1 VCATTQGW
9 TLAAFDGTH
18 IDAKNQEITQ
28 ISKNIVGYPAYDPK
42 KRMIV
47 GMYLGKESTHVVSLR
62 STHRIIKGNP
72 VFAHMVFYDFS
83 CFINDHCDP
92 EHRNPIAPKT
102 LSFTMERAK
111 TYSEIPDVQQLDPK
125 LVHRL
130 LQSIH
135 NKCQKDKNYVR
146 FKLIQTSSCA
156 IDEQKKQIA
165 ALRNE
170 RTDDVLYART
180 ILVFHRWINNRH
192 STRLTSS

>member
-1 VCATTQGW
+1 
-9 TLAAFDGTH
+9 
-18 IDAKNQEITQ
+18 
-28 ISKNIVGYPAYDPK
+28 
-42 KRMIV
+42 
-47 GMYLGKESTHVVSLR
+47 
-62 STHRIIKGNP
+62 
-72 VFAHMVFYDFS
+72 
-83 CFINDHCDP
+83 
-92 EHRNPIAPKT
+92 
-102 LSFTMERAK
+102 MERAK